1 MHTRIAIILTLSI
14 LTTGCVS
21 SRKYDEA
28 LQELTD
34 TRQSLS
40 AAKSELDISRNEI
53 EASNSQLTQLK
64 HQLDTASEEL
74 FHLHVKRQDLQQE
87 LKESNLQIEM
97 LKDLE
102 AETMKRNE
110 IYAQFVSRLQE
121 MIDAGQL
128 SVTIKNGRIVI
139 ELPDNILFDSGRAE
153 LNSAG
158 RKALTQVAG
167 ILAQFQDRRFQVE
180 GHTDDKPIKSA
191 LYPSNW
197 ELSTGRALSVLH
209 LLIDTGVSPSNISA
223 AGYGEFHP
231 KADNAT
237 PEGRKLNRRIEIVM
251 LPNLDLLSDE
261 IPKLT
266 EGEIP
271 LSAR

>member
-1 MHTRIAIILTLSI
+1 MHTRIAIILTVTL

-28 LQELTD
+28 LQELSD
-34 TRQSLS
+34 TQQSLS

-139 ELPDNILFDSGRAE
+139 ELPDNILFDSGHAE